1 MTTQGLFSGDRIR
14 ELVREVADTLSPE
27 KPQAT
32 VLLVGGSLLACHGLR
47 LGTEDVDSSLR
58 IDADLRTAVRLVAER
73 HQLAVDWLN
82 DHSAAWHPRTLRLED
97 CDVLVEH
104 PRLRVLGA
112 PLSAVFLMKLNRSQP
127 QDVTDMITLWP
138 LIAET
143 FPTARAVTDA
153 FYAAFPLEET
163 DEHLAKQVV
172 DLAHSAGKSLPLE

>member
-32 VLLVGGSLLACHGLR
+32 VLLV
-47 LGTEDVDSSLR
+47 E
-58 IDADLRTAVRLVAER
+58 
-73 HQLAVDWLN
+73 
-82 DHSAAWHPRTLRLED
+82 HS
-97 CDVLVEH
+97 
-104 PRLRVLGA
+104 RLRVLGA

-127 QDVTDMITLWP
+127 QDVTDMVTLWP

-163 DEHLAKQVV
+163 DEHLGSQVV
-172 DLAHSAGKSLPLE
+172 DLALSAGLSLPLN